1 MLGVL
6 FYHVFPQH
14 FPGGYLGVVTF
25 FVMAGFLGL
34 AAYRRSFYQA
44 RPEQAPGL
52 LLHDIVSRL
61 KRLLPELLFMLFVCI
76 LFMFVAFRTAIK
88 NNAISILG
96 SATFTNNWT
105 QIFEGQS
112 YFEQV
117 GILKPFTHIWAL
129 AMEFQFHLMLGV
141 VFLTLYIA
149 KKRKLLG
156 LALLVM
162 SVISYFYMNTLLRLE
177 ADMTRVYYDT
187 FGRFFSYSIGAIF
200 ALSVTR
206 GKRQRDASGIVS
218 AVILSFLVSSFFVF
232 GISGF
237 VFRTVFLLYS
247 IAVAMILY
255 IMYNSESM
263 IAQFLQLKPLQML
276 GERSF
281 SIYLWHYPI
290 LAFMEK
296 SFAHIPIPDILFY
309 ALYFVITALIS
320 EVSYRLFTKNDE
332 GFKMVQALN
341 SGVKYASMAVVLI
354 FVLGISIN
362 SMFSQGSSE
371 LDQMKRMILENEQAM
386 AKQNQPNEEE
396 QALSEPSQQDASS
409 PSSEE
414 TNKEE
419 AQTTANEVKPS
430 NDAGLSTTGGQT
442 DSQILKKLEL
452 KEFQEL
458 SKYLPKANV
467 DAYLGRV
474 FQVVYGNRA
483 SEFKDRFYRSL
494 NPNASAKSSASDT
507 ASENAAAADSK
518 PEAPKEKT
526 AGHKRA
532 EGYIAYVNE
541 FGDKVSLDLDK
552 YGKYRTTK
560 MLIIGD
566 SIASMSFHT
575 MQVYM
580 PEATIDGSHSRQF
593 KEAYETYQKHLK
605 ESGGDIGDFVVLSL
619 GTNGAVKS
627 EDIDK
632 VRNELNGRKLIL
644 ISIVLP
650 YKAEEEARNAEIYAY
665 AKKYDDVYLVDWHDV
680 AKNQNKW
687 FFEDNI
693 HPGENGAKVYSQLII
708 KKIIEI
714 IEGR

>member
-6 FYHVFPQH
+6 FYHVFPQTL
-14 FPGGYLGVVTF
+14 PGGYLGVVTF
-25 FVMAGFLGL
+25 FVMAGFFGL
-34 AAYRRSFYQA
+34 LSYRRSFYQA
-44 RPEQAPGL
+44 RPEQAPEL
-52 LLHDIVSRL
+52 LLHDIMTRL
-61 KRLLPELLFMLFVCI
+61 KRLLPELLFMIFACTL
-76 LFMFVAFRTAIK
+76 LMFAVFPTTMK

-96 SATFTNNWT
+96 SVTFTNNLT
-105 QIFEGQS
+105 QILEGQS
-112 YFEQV
+112 YFDQV

-129 AMEFQFHLMLGV
+129 AIEFQFHLILGF
-141 VFLTLYIA
+141 VFLTLYVA
-149 KKRKLLG
+149 KRRKMMGLVLLI
-156 LALLVM
+156 M
-162 SVISYFYMNTLLRLE
+162 SVVSYFYMNTLNGLGM
-177 ADMTRVYYDT
+177 DMTRVYYDT
-187 FGRFFSYSIGAIF
+187 FGRLFSYSIGAIF

-206 GKRQRDASGIVS
+206 GKKERDASGIVS
-218 AVILSFLVSSFFVF
+218 AFLLSFLVSSFFVF
-232 GISGF
+232 GISDF
-237 VFRTVFLLYS
+237 VFRYVFLLYS
-247 IAVAMILY
+247 IAVAIILY

-263 IAQFLQLKPLQML
+263 IAQFLQLKPFQIL

-290 LAFMEK
+290 LKFMEK
-296 SFAHIPIPDILFY
+296 FFAHIAIPDIVFY
-309 ALYFVITALIS
+309 ILYFILTALIS
-320 EVSYRLFTKNDE
+320 EISYRLFTKNEE
-332 GFKMVQALN
+332 GFQGVQVLN
-341 SGVKYASMAVVLI
+341 AGVKYAVVGVMLVC
-354 FVLGISIN
+354 VLGLSVT
-362 SMFSQGSSE
+362 SMLKEGSSE
-371 LDQMKRMILENEQAM
+371 LDKMKQTILENEQAM
-386 AKQNQPNEEE
+386 AKQNQQNEEE
-396 QALSEPSQQDASS
+396 QDLSKK
-409 PSSEE
+409 SSEDANE
-414 TNKEE
+414 TSGGETHKEDAQNTVAE
-419 AQTTANEVKPS
+419 ANASNSSDSEATGAQTDPEV
-430 NDAGLSTTGGQT
+430 
-442 DSQILKKLEL
+442 LKKLEI
-452 KEFQEL
+452 EGFQEI
-458 SKYLPKANV
+458 SKYLPKANL
-467 DAYLGRV
+467 DAYLSRV

-494 NPNASAKSSASDT
+494 NPNAGTKSGNSDS
-507 ASENAAAADSK
+507 SENAAAPDSK
-518 PEAPKEKT
+518 PEPPKEKT

-541 FGDKVSLDLDK
+541 FGDKVSLDLEK

-605 ESGGDIGDFVVLSL
+605 ESGGDIGDYVVLSL
-619 GTNGAVKS
+619 GTNGAVKR

-680 AKNQNKW
+680 AKNQKKW

-708 KKIIEI
+708 KKVIEI